1 MEQVHERPSQ
11 LMDCGKSWGG
21 LHEAERPDC
30 RNQNVT
36 APILSDFDL
45 KANQPDRSP
54 QATGF
59 VPDVIVIRLQPN
71 SSLTRSR
78 NKRFKNT
85 VLLRDRVCSPHLPTE
100 KANAVERE
108 KIYPIKKVR

>member
-1 MEQVHERPSQ
+1 MEQVHECSSQ
-11 LMDCGKSWGG
+11 LMDCGKSWGGG

-45 KANQPDRSP
+45 KASQPDRSP

-59 VPDVIVIRLQPN
+59 VPDAIVIKLQPN
-71 SSLTRSR
+71 KTQ
-78 NKRFKNT
+78 K
-85 VLLRDRVCSPHLPTE
+85 
-100 KANAVERE
+100 
-108 KIYPIKKVR
+108 